1 MKIIGLEHDSVLK
14 PLRYALLCSLMALSF
29 GFELGTILVNQRWIG
44 DYFILQNSEVS
55 VITGTYVLGLLL
67 GLFLGGW
74 LNYGSGRRL
83 CILSGSFLGLTA
95 ILASAF
101 APNLSILLCTQFV
114 IGFAFGL
121 YLLSVT
127 LYMPEIAAPQL
138 RGLLCSIPHLCV
150 AAGALTGVLNRD
162 HSLFTSSPVFLL
174 FFCSFNFIA
183 IVIGIVK
190 LPESPRYLAGAELP
204 DAALNVLFKLR
215 SNMSAAA
222 HELAGINECCRL
234 EARGAQFFLQNQHF
248 RRSFWTILV
257 LALLLHACGF
267 GILPHALS
275 DLYLYSRSSPFY
287 HSQDFVYVL
296 YKSGF
301 TVVFCGVLTTC
312 LMADRLGRRTLLFTA
327 ALLTNVALG
336 ALLMCVLFGTFF
348 FAPLFITLGVLL
360 YIYGVTISL
369 MVILFMLLPE
379 LTPSRGREFALSS
392 VLLCFAAAIL
402 FGLQAYD
409 DLTALLG
416 FEFMLALFF
425 IFSLI
430 FTAAAALG
438 VPNSAGLSLELLE
451 NRLLAGTAISRLGRR
466 ERRV

>member
-1 MKIIGLEHDSVLK
+1 MNIIGLDHDSALK

-29 GFELGTILVNQRWIG
+29 GFDLGTMLVKQSWFG
-44 DYFILQNSEVS
+44 EYFVQQGREVS
-55 VITGTYVLGLLL
+55 VITGTYVLGMLL

-83 CILSGSFLGLTA
+83 CILSGSSLGLAA
-95 ILASAF
+95 IFTSMF
-101 APNLSILLCTQFV
+101 APNLSILLCTQLV

-121 YLLSVT
+121 YLLSVA
-127 LYMPEIAAPQL
+127 LYIPEISAPQL
-138 RGLLCSIPHLCV
+138 RGMLCSIPLLCLS
-150 AAGALTGVLNRD
+150 AGALTAVMIWD

-190 LPESPRYLAGAELP
+190 LPESPRYLAGTELP

-215 SNMSAAA
+215 SSMSAAA
-222 HELAGINECCRL
+222 RELAGINECCRL

-257 LALLLHACGF
+257 LAMLLHACGF
-267 GILPHALS
+267 GILPHTVS
-275 DLYLYSRSSPFY
+275 DLYLFSRSSPFY
-287 HSQDFVYVL
+287 HSQDFIYIL

-301 TVVFCGVLTTC
+301 TVIFFGILTTG
-312 LMADRLGRRTLLFTA
+312 LMADRIGRRTLLFMA
-327 ALLTNVALG
+327 ALLSNVSLG
-336 ALLMCVLFGTFF
+336 ALLMCALFGNFF

-360 YIYGVTISL
+360 YIYSMIIAL

-379 LTPSRGREFALSS
+379 LMPSRGREFALSS
-392 VLLCFAAAIL
+392 VLLCFTAAIL

-409 DLTALLG
+409 RLTDILG
-416 FEFMLALFF
+416 FEFMLLLFF

-430 FTAAAALG
+430 FTATSVL

-451 NRLLAGTAISRLGRR
+451 NRLLEGTELSRLGRR
-466 ERRV
+466 DRRQ